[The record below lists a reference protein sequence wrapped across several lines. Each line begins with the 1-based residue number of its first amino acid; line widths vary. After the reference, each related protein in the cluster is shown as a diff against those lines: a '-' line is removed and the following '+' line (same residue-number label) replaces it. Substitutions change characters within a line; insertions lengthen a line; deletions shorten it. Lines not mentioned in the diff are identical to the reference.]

1 MLEKLVEGYR
11 THQMRRRIRKL
22 DGLRLLTEIP
32 VGEYSYLV
40 LEEVAHRKRLDKA
53 PPGVL

>member
-11 THQMRRRIRKL
+11 THQMRRSIRKL

-32 VGEYSYLV
+32 VGKYSYLV
-40 LEEVAHRKRLDKA
+40 LEEVARRKRLK
-53 PPGVL
+53 